1 MEEAKILGQKIP
13 EFVQGIPLI
22 NIYIIKDNDRYMAKC
37 PELDIITEMDTSEA
51 ALNSI
56 LEMLKEYAED
66 YKSREELYIKSPNRA
81 HHKPYVDRILD
92 CKDKWSLYELVT
104 VKYGHI
110 HIR

>member
-1 MEEAKILGQKIP
+1 MAEIKIVEQKIP
-13 EFVQGIPLI
+13 EFIQGIPLI

-66 YKSREELYIKSPNRA
+66 YKNREELYIKSPNRA
-81 HHKPYVDRILD
+81 HHKPYVDKIME
-92 CKDKWSLYELVT
+92 CKDAWALHELII
-104 VKYGHI
+104 VKYGHVYI
-110 HIR
+110 